1 MTQNRGLVLVQHTGL
16 CPADRAGRIW
26 PDNPQRRR
34 RGIFL
39 ETPAKTKFKP
49 VGAAYSGM
57 SLLRS
62 LIHLESQNYND
73 ASLTGLP
80 ANPIASFQPGR
91 RAIFPLRQ
99 PELGRGR
106 KARWGRAPLRG
117 SAVAFLLKTRICHEA
132 AWFMREASLRL

>member
-1 MTQNRGLVLVQHTGL
+1 LLIAFLNTAIPEPSREFYWDFQFNNAPR
-16 CPADRAGRIW
+16 
-26 PDNPQRRR
+26 RRR

-106 KARWGRAPLRG
+106 KACWGRAPL
-117 SAVAFLLKTRICHEA
+117 
-132 AWFMREASLRL
+132 